1 MNGFLYLRALICRI
15 KENNNNN
22 KTLNQM
28 ATLQKIRSKGPLL
41 VIIIGL
47 ALFAFVAGDAW
58 KALQPHT
65 GKQDVGEINGEKIS
79 AQDYQNLVDEYT
91 EVYKF
96 SRQTNAVSDAELTQ
110 IKDEVWNTL
119 VSSKILEK
127 EAAELGLKVTDAEMK
142 ATLAEG
148 SHPLLQQT
156 PFRNPQTGAFDVNM
170 LKKFLNEVATMDL
183 NQLPQQYAE
192 YYVQMSNYWNFIE
205 KTLRQSLLMEK
216 YQAIISNSMISNP
229 IAAKESFD
237 GTNSSMNV
245 LVAAIPYTAVA
256 DSTVSVSD
264 SEIKSLY
271 NEKKEM
277 YKQYAETRDIKYI
290 DVLVS
295 ASQEDR
301 NQLEKEVAEYAQQL
315 AAADV
320 ELAPFIRSTGSTIL
334 FSEVP
339 VKSSAY
345 PRDIANKLDTAK
357 IGVVSAPYY
366 NRADDSFNAFKVIAK
381 VNEPDSVQY
390 RLIQV
395 IAADETA
402 TNTLADSIYTAIKSG
417 ADFAE
422 LAKKYGQDG
431 QEMWISGAQYEGTP
445 VEAENA
451 TLINTLNNMAKNE
464 LKNLDL
470 GQVNLILQV
479 LDRKAMTDK
488 YQVAIVKRP
497 VDFSKETYNKA
508 YNNFSQFVAANKT
521 LKDLEANAEENGY
534 RLLERKNFMSSEHN
548 VSNISGTREALKWVF
563 EAEEGEVSPLYEC
576 GENNHMLIVAV
587 SGINEIGYTPV
598 EKVKNELKSEIIRNK
613 KAEKLMAELKN
624 VKSIND
630 AKAIANVVTDTIKHV
645 TFSAPTYVSITRGS
659 EPVLGAYAAN
669 AELNKLSAPIKGN
682 SGVYVMQVIGKE
694 DNAQAGQ
701 FNAGTEEEKL
711 NAVAARAATR
721 FMNDLYMGANVKD
734 ERYLFF

>member
-1 MNGFLYLRALICRI
+1 
-15 KENNNNN
+15 
-22 KTLNQM
+22 
-28 ATLQKIRSKGPLL
+28 
-41 VIIIGL
+41 
-47 ALFAFVAGDAW
+47 
-58 KALQPHT
+58 
-65 GKQDVGEINGEKIS
+65 
-79 AQDYQNLVDEYT
+79 
-91 EVYKF
+91 
-96 SRQTNAVSDAELTQ
+96 
-110 IKDEVWNTL
+110 
-119 VSSKILEK
+119 
-127 EAAELGLKVTDAEMK
+127 
-142 ATLAEG
+142 
-148 SHPLLQQT
+148 
-156 PFRNPQTGAFDVNM
+156 
-170 LKKFLNEVATMDL
+170 
-183 NQLPQQYAE
+183 
-192 YYVQMSNYWNFIE
+192 
-205 KTLRQSLLMEK
+205 
-216 YQAIISNSMISNP
+216 
-229 IAAKESFD
+229 
-237 GTNSSMNV
+237 
-245 LVAAIPYTAVA
+245 
-256 DSTVSVSD
+256 
-264 SEIKSLY
+264 
-271 NEKKEM
+271 
-277 YKQYAETRDIKYI
+277 
-290 DVLVS
+290 
-295 ASQEDR
+295 
-301 NQLEKEVAEYAQQL
+301 
-315 AAADV
+315 
-320 ELAPFIRSTGSTIL
+320 
-334 FSEVP
+334 
-339 VKSSAY
+339 
-345 PRDIANKLDTAK
+345 
-357 IGVVSAPYY
+357 
-366 NRADDSFNAFKVIAK
+366 
-381 VNEPDSVQY
+381 
-390 RLIQV
+390 
-395 IAADETA
+395 
-402 TNTLADSIYTAIKSG
+402 
-417 ADFAE
+417 
-422 LAKKYGQDG
+422 
-431 QEMWISGAQYEGTP
+431 MWISGAQYEGTP

>member
-1 MNGFLYLRALICRI
+1 
-15 KENNNNN
+15 
-22 KTLNQM
+22 M

-79 AQDYQNLVDEYT
+79 AQDYQKLVDEYT

-96 SRQTNAVSDAELTQ
+96 SRQTSSVSDAELTQ

-127 EAAELGLKVTDAEMK
+127 EAAKLGLQVTDAEMK
-142 ATLAEG
+142 AVIAEG

-156 PFRNPQTGAFDVNM
+156 PFRNPQTGAFDVDM
-170 LKKFLNEVATMDL
+170 LKKFLNEVATMDM

-192 YYVQMSNYWNFIE
+192 YYLAMNNYWNFIE

-216 YQAIISNSMISNP
+216 YQALVSNSMISNP
-229 IAAKESFD
+229 VAAQGAYDASS
-237 GTNSSMNV
+237 NSMNL

-256 DSTVSVSD
+256 DSAVSVSD

-277 YKQYAETRDIKYI
+277 YKQYAKTRDIKYI
-290 DVLVS
+290 DVLVT
-295 ASQEDR
+295 ASQDDR
-301 NQLEKEVAEYAQQL
+301 KQLEEEVAEYAQQL
-315 AAADV
+315 ADAEV
-320 ELAPFIRSTGSTIL
+320 ELAPFIRSTGSTVL
-334 FSEVP
+334 YSEVP

-366 NRADDSFNAFKVIAK
+366 NRADDSYNAFKVIAK

-395 IAADETA
+395 VANDEAA
-402 TNTLADSIYTAIKSG
+402 TNTLADSIYTAIKGG

-422 LAKKYGQDG
+422 LAKKYGQEG
-431 QEMWISGAQYEGTP
+431 QSIWVSGAQYEGAP

-470 GQVNLILQV
+470 GQVNLVIQV

-488 YQVAIVKRP
+488 YQVAVVKRP

-508 YNNFSQFVAANKT
+508 YNDFSQFVAANKT
-521 LKDLEANAEENGY
+521 LAELEANAEESGY

-548 VSNISGTREALKWVF
+548 VSNISGTRDALKWIF

-576 GENNHMLIVAV
+576 GENNHMLVVAV
-587 SGINEIGYTPV
+587 TGINEVGYAPV
-598 EKVKNELKSEIIRNK
+598 EKVKDDLRAELIRNK

-645 TFSAPTYVSITRGS
+645 TFSAPTYVSVTRGS

-669 AELNKLSAPIKGN
+669 AEVNKLSAPIKGN
-682 SGVYVMQVIGKE
+682 AGVYVVQVIEKE
-694 DNAQAGQ
+694 NNAQAGK
-701 FNAGTEEEKL
+701 FDAETEEGKL
-711 NAVAARAATR
+711 NAVASRAATR

>member
-1 MNGFLYLRALICRI
+1 
-15 KENNNNN
+15 
-22 KTLNQM
+22 M

-119 VSSKILEK
+119 VSSKIIEK
-127 EAAELGLKVTDAEMK
+127 AAAELGLKVTDAEMK
-142 ATLAEG
+142 AVLATG

-156 PFRNPQTGAFDVNM
+156 PFQNPQTGTFDVDM
-170 LKKFLNEVATMDL
+170 LKKFLNEIATMDMS
-183 NQLPQQYAE
+183 QLPQQYAE
-192 YYVQMSNYWNFIE
+192 YYLSMNNYWNFIE

-216 YQAIISNSMISNP
+216 YQALISNSMISNP
-229 IAAKESFD
+229 IAAKESY
-237 GTNSSMNV
+237 NSASSSMNL

-256 DSTVSVSD
+256 DSTVSVSTSD
-264 SEIKSLY
+264 IKELY

-301 NQLEKEVAEYAQQL
+301 NQLENEVAEYAQQL
-315 AAADV
+315 AAADI
-320 ELAPFIRSTGSTIL
+320 ELAPFIRSTGSTVL
-334 FSEVP
+334 YSEVP

-395 IAADETA
+395 VAADEAA
-402 TNTLADSIYTAIKSG
+402 TNTLADSIYTALKGG

-422 LAKKYGQDG
+422 LAKKYGQEG
-431 QEMWISGAQYEGTP
+431 QSMWISGAQYEGAP

-451 TLINTLNNMAKNE
+451 TLINTLNNMSKNE

-470 GQVNLILQV
+470 GQVNLVLQV

-521 LKDLEANAEENGY
+521 LADLEANAEENVY
-534 RLLERKNFMSSEHN
+534 RLLERKNFMSNEHN
-548 VSNISGTREALKWVF
+548 VSNIAGTREALKWVF

-576 GENNHMLIVAV
+576 GENNHMLVVAV
-587 SGINEIGYTPV
+587 TSINEAGYPSID
-598 EKVKNELKSEIIRNK
+598 KVQNELRAEVLRNK

-682 SGVYVMQVIGKE
+682 AGVYVMQVISKE
-694 DNAQAGQ
+694 DNAQGGKFDAE
-701 FNAGTEEEKL
+701 TEEDKL

-721 FMNDLYMGANVKD
+721 FMNDLYMGANVVD

>member
-1 MNGFLYLRALICRI
+1 
-15 KENNNNN
+15 
-22 KTLNQM
+22 M

-119 VSSKILEK
+119 VSSKIIEK
-127 EAAELGLKVTDAEMK
+127 AAAELGLKVTDAEMK
-142 ATLAEG
+142 AILATG

-156 PFRNPQTGAFDVNM
+156 PFQNPQTGTFDVDM
-170 LKKFLNEVATMDL
+170 LKKFLNEIATMDMS
-183 NQLPQQYAE
+183 QLPQQYAE
-192 YYVQMSNYWNFIE
+192 YYLSMNNYWNFIE

-216 YQAIISNSMISNP
+216 YQALISNSMISNP
-229 IAAKESFD
+229 VAAKESY
-237 GTNSSMNV
+237 NSASSSMNL

-256 DSTVSVSD
+256 DSTVSVSTSD
-264 SEIKSLY
+264 IKELY

-301 NQLEKEVAEYAQQL
+301 NQLENEVAEYAQQL
-315 AAADV
+315 AAADI
-320 ELAPFIRSTGSTIL
+320 ELAPFIRSTGSTVL
-334 FSEVP
+334 YSEVP

-395 IAADETA
+395 VAADEAA
-402 TNTLADSIYTAIKSG
+402 TNTLADSIYTALKGG

-422 LAKKYGQDG
+422 LAKKYGQEG
-431 QEMWISGAQYEGTP
+431 QSMWISGAQYEGAP

-451 TLINTLNNMAKNE
+451 TLINTLNNMSKNE

-470 GQVNLILQV
+470 GQVNLVLQV

-521 LKDLEANAEENGY
+521 LADLEANAEENGY
-534 RLLERKNFMSSEHN
+534 RLLERKNFMSNEHN
-548 VSNISGTREALKWVF
+548 VSNIAGTREALKWIF

-576 GENNHMLIVAV
+576 GENNHMLVVAV
-587 SGINEIGYTPV
+587 TSINEAGYPSID
-598 EKVKNELKSEIIRNK
+598 KVQNELRAEVLRNK

-682 SGVYVMQVIGKE
+682 AGVYVMQVISKE
-694 DNAQAGQ
+694 DNAQGGKFDAE
-701 FNAGTEEEKL
+701 TEEDKL

-721 FMNDLYMGANVKD
+721 FMNDLYMGANVVD

>member
-1 MNGFLYLRALICRI
+1 
-15 KENNNNN
+15 
-22 KTLNQM
+22 M

-119 VSSKILEK
+119 VSSKIIEK
-127 EAAELGLKVTDAEMK
+127 AAAELGLKVTDAEMK
-142 ATLAEG
+142 AILATG

-156 PFRNPQTGAFDVNM
+156 PFQNPQTRTFDVDM
-170 LKKFLNEVATMDL
+170 LKKFLNEIATMDMS
-183 NQLPQQYAE
+183 QLPQQYAE
-192 YYVQMSNYWNFIE
+192 YYLSMNNYWNFIE

-216 YQAIISNSMISNP
+216 YQALISNSMISNP
-229 IAAKESFD
+229 IAAKESY
-237 GTNSSMNV
+237 NSASSSMNL

-256 DSTVSVSD
+256 DSTVSVSTSD
-264 SEIKSLY
+264 IKELY

-301 NQLEKEVAEYAQQL
+301 NQLENEVAEYAQQL
-315 AAADV
+315 AAADI
-320 ELAPFIRSTGSTIL
+320 ELAPFIRSTGSTVL
-334 FSEVP
+334 YSEVP

-395 IAADETA
+395 VAADEAA
-402 TNTLADSIYTAIKSG
+402 TNTLADSIYTAIKGG

-422 LAKKYGQDG
+422 LAKKYGQEG
-431 QEMWISGAQYEGTP
+431 QSMWISGAQYEGAP

-451 TLINTLNNMAKNE
+451 TLINTLNNMSKNE

-470 GQVNLILQV
+470 GQVNLVLQV

-521 LKDLEANAEENGY
+521 LADLEANAEENGY
-534 RLLERKNFMSSEHN
+534 RLLERKNFMSNEHN
-548 VSNISGTREALKWVF
+548 VSNIAGTREALKWVF

-576 GENNHMLIVAV
+576 GENNHMLVVAV
-587 SGINEIGYTPV
+587 TSINEAGYPSID
-598 EKVKNELKSEIIRNK
+598 KVQNELRAEVLRNK

-682 SGVYVMQVIGKE
+682 AGVYVMQVISKE
-694 DNAQAGQ
+694 DNAQGGKFDAE
-701 FNAGTEEEKL
+701 TEEDKL

-721 FMNDLYMGANVKD
+721 FMNDLYMGANVVD